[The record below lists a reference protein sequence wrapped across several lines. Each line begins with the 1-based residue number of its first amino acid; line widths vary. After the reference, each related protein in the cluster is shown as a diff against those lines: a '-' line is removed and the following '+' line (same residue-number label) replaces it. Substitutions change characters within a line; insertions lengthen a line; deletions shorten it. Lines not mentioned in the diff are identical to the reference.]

1 MAATRSP
8 ILGIDLNQ
16 YEIRVIELRGTWGTA
31 QVVRAAAAPMP
42 RGAYEGDRILYPDAV
57 AETLKGLLGRM
68 SVGTRA
74 AVMGIASRNAITRV
88 LDLPRVTE
96 QEMRM
101 VIQGELAHYQI
112 LREETG
118 VFDYMRMQEPEG
130 GLEGNLQALVVAAE
144 KRVLSSYREIAD
156 RAGLQLIA
164 LEPILIAM
172 YRAAYPQVQ
181 AQPSALCLSISYGK
195 SEVAIVDRGQIR
207 LYRRIDLGGDDLI
220 GGRRGGRT
228 IGRAGEVPLGE
239 RMLLGTEESEP
250 SAEESAPEAG
260 GLLNPAATA
269 LATEIQRSIDYYRRE
284 FPRAPAVTR
293 IILATH
299 DPALEPLAAWLNQAL
314 QLDVFLTEPPIAA
327 GVPRSVAAQLE
338 APDGLRFLGAAGLAM
353 RTLPEHPAPIP
364 SFNLVAAGEVTDP
377 GAPRRRRMMTVSLLI
392 SALILAAG
400 AAATLTLS
408 RTVGRMEHI
417 VAHTQ
422 SVLLGRQQME
432 QKRLLEIQ
440 NQMDQLQALKREG
453 FPFPRI
459 MDSVAGAIDPRAGIT
474 DVSLDRNGRLAVVGE
489 ASTQM
494 AMIKT
499 LQGMQFSPYFM
510 NTNLEGYSSRT
521 INNGQVVEFRI
532 TSQLIGTTPVAAP

>member
-16 YEIRVIELRGTWGTA
+16 YEIRVVELRGTWTSA

-42 RGAYEGDRILYPDAV
+42 RGAFEGDRILHPDVV
-57 AETLKGLLGRM
+57 AQTLKGLLHRM
-68 SVGTRA
+68 NASTRA
-74 AVMGIASRNAITRV
+74 AVIGIASRSAITRV

-118 VFDYMRMQEPEG
+118 VFDYMRLQEPESG
-130 GLEGNLQALVVAAE
+130 SEGSLQALVVAAE
-144 KRVLSSYREIAD
+144 ERVLSSYREIAD

-172 YRAAYPQVQ
+172 YRAAYPQTQ

-195 SEVAIVDRGQIR
+195 SEVAIVDRGQVR
-207 LYRRIDLGGDDLI
+207 LYRRIDLGSDDLI
-220 GGRRGGRT
+220 GGRQGSRSGGRS
-228 IGRAGEVPLGE
+228 GELPLGE
-239 RMLLGTEESEP
+239 RMLLATHESEAPDEESV
-250 SAEESAPEAG
+250 PETG
-260 GLLNPAATA
+260 GLLNAAAAA

-284 FPRAPAVTR
+284 FPRAPAVSR

-299 DPALEPLAAWLNQAL
+299 DPQLEPLAAWLNQAL
-314 QLDVFLTEPPIAA
+314 QTDVLLSEPPIAV
-327 GVPRSVAAQLE
+327 GTTRSVAAQLE

-353 RTLPEHPAPIP
+353 RTLPGQPALIP
-364 SFNLVAAGEVTDP
+364 SFNLTAPADAFDP
-377 GAPRRRRMMTVSLLI
+377 DALRRRRVMTVSLLL

-400 AAATLTLS
+400 AIAALSLS
-408 RTVGRMEHI
+408 RTVGQMEHI

-422 SVLLGRQQME
+422 SVLLGRQQTE
-432 QKRLLEIQ
+432 QRRLQEIQ
-440 NQMDQLQALKREG
+440 NQMDQLQMLKREG

-459 MDSVAGAIDPRAGIT
+459 MDSVAGAIDPMAGIT

-521 INNGQVVEFRI
+521 VHNGQVVEFRI
-532 TSQLIGTTPVAAP
+532 TSQLIGTTPAAAP